1 MAFKRRRMSRRGS
14 RKMFRKNAVRTHK
27 YNSSRPMRGGIRL

>member
-1 MAFKRRRMSRRGS
+1 MRRSKG
-14 RKMFRKNAVRTHK
+14 MFRRTARRSHK